1 MYQNYSVT
9 FNSTSDTYPLII
21 RPVDDNIVEPDE
33 YYTLVMSL
41 VTTSTHFMMVNER
54 VTVTIYNDDGK

>member
-9 FNSTSDTYPLII
+9 FNNTSDTYPVII
-21 RPVDDNIVEPDE
+21 RPIDDNIVEPDE

-54 VTVTIYNDDGK
+54 VNVTIYNDDGK

>member
-9 FNSTSDTYPLII
+9 FNSTSDTYPVII

-41 VTTSTHFMMVNER
+41 MTTSTHFMMVNER
-54 VTVTIYNDDGK
+54 VNVTIYNDDGK